1 MTRRTLFQILDE
13 LMILYIAFLTELFMN
28 RIVYLIILG
37 NQIILQ
43 PLKGTF

>member
-13 LMILYIAFLTELFMN
+13 LMILYIAFLTELFVN
-28 RIVYLIILG
+28 RIVYLIILE
-37 NQIILQ
+37 NKIILQ

>member
-13 LMILYIAFLTELFMN
+13 LMILYRAFLTELFMN
-28 RIVYLIILG
+28 RIVYLIILE

>member
-13 LMILYIAFLTELFMN
+13 LMILYIAFLTELFVN

>member
-13 LMILYIAFLTELFMN
+13 LMVLYIAFLTELFK
-28 RIVYLIILG
+28 IELVDLIILE

>member
-13 LMILYIAFLTELFMN
+13 LLILYIAFLTELFMN

>member
-13 LMILYIAFLTELFMN
+13 LMVLYIAFLTELFK
-28 RIVYLIILG
+28 IGLVDLIILE

>member
-28 RIVYLIILG
+28 RIIYLIILE

>member
-13 LMILYIAFLTELFMN
+13 LMILYIAFLTELFVN
-28 RIVYLIILG
+28 RIVYLIILE
-37 NQIILQ
+37 NPIILQ

>member
-28 RIVYLIILG
+28 RIVYLIILE
-37 NQIILQ
+37 NHIILQ